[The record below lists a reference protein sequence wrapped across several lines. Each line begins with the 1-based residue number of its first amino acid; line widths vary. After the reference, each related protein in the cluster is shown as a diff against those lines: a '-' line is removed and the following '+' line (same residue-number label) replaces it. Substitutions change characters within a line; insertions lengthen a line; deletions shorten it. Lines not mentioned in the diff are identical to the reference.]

1 VIIIIFLVIL
11 MGSVL
16 LGVPIAFALL
26 LCSLAMMLELQVLD
40 TIVLAQNMIAGA
52 DNYSLLAIPFFVL
65 AGEVMNAGGLSQ
77 RIVELPLKLF
87 GHRAGGLGYVAIVA
101 TVLMASLSG
110 SAIADTA
117 AVAALLI
124 PMMNKAGYPLP
135 RSAGLIAS
143 GGIIA
148 PIIPPSIP
156 FIVFGVAGGV
166 SITRLFFAG
175 IVPGLMMGA
184 GLMLVWAWQSKRV
197 NVELRPKATRRE
209 IVETLWGS
217 VWALFLPVIII
228 GGFRL
233 GIFTPTEAGAVAA
246 VYAIF
251 VSVFVYREITWRHFP
266 EIFLA
271 ATKTVAVVMFLIAA
285 SSVTGYLMALA
296 DLPNMVIDTLSPLIE
311 TPTVLI
317 IVIMIFVFLVGMV
330 MDLSPNILILVPVLM
345 PIVERA
351 GINPVYFGVLF
362 VVNGSIGMITPPVG
376 NVLNV
381 ISGVAKVKFEDVV
394 KGEFPYLLAHLVVL
408 SLLIVFPKLVT
419 VPLRFFIAR

>member
-1 VIIIIFLVIL
+1 MTIAVFLISL

-16 LGVPIAFALL
+16 IGAPIAFALL
-26 LCSLAMMLELQVLD
+26 LSSLAMMVHLHAFD
-40 TIVLAQNMIAGA
+40 TIILAQNMIAGA

-65 AGEVMNAGGLSQ
+65 AGEVMNAGGLSM
-77 RIVELPLKLF
+77 RIVELPLKLV
-87 GHRAGGLGYVAIVA
+87 GHRPGGLGYVAIIA

-124 PMMNKAGYPLP
+124 PMMNKAGYPLN

-175 IVPGLMMGA
+175 IVPGLMMGTA
-184 GLMLVWAWQSKRV
+184 LLLVWTWQSRRMKL
-197 NVELRPKATRRE
+197 ELRPKASRQE
-209 IVETLWGS
+209 IMRTLRS
-217 VWALFLPVIII
+217 SCWALMLPVIII

-251 VSVFVYREITWRHFP
+251 VSVVVYREISLRQFP
-266 EIFLA
+266 ELFLA
-271 ATKTVAVVMFLIAA
+271 ASRTVAVVMFLIAA

-296 DLPNMVIDTLSPLIE
+296 DLPNTVIEVLSPLIGS
-311 TPTVLI
+311 PTLLI

-330 MDLSPNILILVPVLM
+330 MDLAPSILILVPVLM
-345 PIVERA
+345 PIIEEA

-381 ISGVAKVKFEDVV
+381 ISGVAKVKFEEVV
-394 KGEFPYLLAHLVVL
+394 KGELPYLCAHVVVL
-408 SLLIVFPKLVT
+408 ALLIAFPKLVT
-419 VPLRFFIAR
+419 VPLRFFLR

>member
-1 VIIIIFLVIL
+1 MIIIIFLVIL